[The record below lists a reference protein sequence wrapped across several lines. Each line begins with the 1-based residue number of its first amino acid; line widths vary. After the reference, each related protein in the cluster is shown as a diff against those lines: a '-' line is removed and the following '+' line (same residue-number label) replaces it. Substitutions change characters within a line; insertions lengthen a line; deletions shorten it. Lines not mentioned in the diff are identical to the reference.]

1 MSCLRKKT
9 YKTKAELIVL
19 IENKILMSKAY
30 NSHSSGYNFKL
41 FKLLDIGEKME
52 K

>member
-1 MSCLRKKT
+1 
-9 YKTKAELIVL
+9 
-19 IENKILMSKAY
+19 MSKAY

-52 K
+52 KWPINKIQGKNKT